1 MQGQVEFTHIIVQQF
16 SAPDRPYIVID
27 KNGYYFGYIDT
38 HRTFHSQAVN
48 YSADVLREIAEFL
61 SVYDGGQIDCDEEW

>member
-1 MQGQVEFTHIIVQQF
+1 MQGQVEYEHIIVQPF
-16 SAPDRPYIVID
+16 SVPDRTYIVID

-48 YSADVLREIAEFL
+48 YSADVLREIATFL
-61 SVYDGGQIDCDEEW
+61 NRPKDG